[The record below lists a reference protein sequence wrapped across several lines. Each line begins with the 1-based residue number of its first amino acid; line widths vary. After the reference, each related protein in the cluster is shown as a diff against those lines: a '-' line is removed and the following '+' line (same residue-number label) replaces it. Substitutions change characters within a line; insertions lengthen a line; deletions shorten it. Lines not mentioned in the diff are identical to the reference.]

1 MAQGS
6 LIVVSAPSGAGKT
19 TLCQMLAQILP
30 GLMQS
35 VSYTT
40 RKPRPGELSGVH
52 YHFVPEKEFEDMAQR
67 GEFVEWA
74 RVHGNLYGTSEN
86 DLREIINTGAD
97 AILDID
103 TQGAREIKKKFPDAV
118 FIFILPPSIETLRR
132 RLEGRMSDSAQEISR
147 RLEKALDEIKDYKLF
162 DYVIVNDMLE
172 DALESMKAIVLS
184 SRFQRAKLDVRW
196 VEENFFG

>member
-118 FIFILPPSIETLRR
+118 FIFILPPSLETLRR